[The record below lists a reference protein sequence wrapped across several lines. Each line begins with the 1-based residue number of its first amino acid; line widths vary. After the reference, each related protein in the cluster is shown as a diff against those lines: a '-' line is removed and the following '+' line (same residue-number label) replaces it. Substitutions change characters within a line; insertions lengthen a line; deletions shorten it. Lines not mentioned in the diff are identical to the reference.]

1 MKAYV
6 FPGQGAQ
13 FSGMGKSLYD
23 LSPMAKQLFHQ
34 ADEVLGYSLS
44 KVMFEGSDEEL
55 KQTRITQPAIFA
67 HSAITY
73 LVATDIE
80 QPTAVAGHSLG
91 EFSALVAAGALDFP
105 SALRLVAERAEAM
118 QEATDATEGTMAAVL
133 GLDDS
138 MIEEACAAIEEVVVP
153 ANYNTNGQL
162 VISGSVA
169 GVEKASKI
177 LTDLGARRVVALPV
191 GGAFHSPLMQP
202 AQDRLKAAIE
212 EARFRPPACEIYQNV
227 DAQPSTDPD
236 QIKEKLIAQLTSPV
250 RWTQT
255 VANMQAAGLT
265 DFVEVGGKGKILA
278 GLIRKVDRALNVE
291 QLG

>member
-13 FSGMGKSLYD
+13 FSGMGKALYD
-23 LSPMAKQLFHQ
+23 LNAEAKHLFKQ
-34 ADEVLGYSLS
+34 ADDVLGFSLS
-44 KVMFEGSDEEL
+44 KVMFEGSEEEL
-55 KQTRITQPAIFA
+55 KETKITQPAIFVQ
-67 HSAITY
+67 SAITY
-73 LVATDIE
+73 LVADGIE

-105 SALRLVAERAEAM
+105 SALRLVAERAQAM
-118 QEATDATEGTMAAVL
+118 QEATDAVPGTMAAVL
-133 GLDDS
+133 GLGDDV
-138 MIEEACAAIEEVVVP
+138 IEEACAAIEEVVVP

-162 VISGSVA
+162 VISGSVE

-177 LTDLGARRVVALPV
+177 LTDLGARRVVLLPV

-227 DAQPSTDPD
+227 DAKPSTKPEEI
-236 QIKEKLIAQLTSPV
+236 QQKLIAQLTSPV

-255 VANMQAAGLT
+255 IQNMVAAGLT

-278 GLIRKVDRALNVE
+278 GLIKKLDRALEVE
-291 QLG
+291 QL

>member
-13 FSGMGKSLYD
+13 FSGMGKDLYD
-23 LSPMAKQLFHQ
+23 LSAEAKALFHQ
-34 ADEVLGYSLS
+34 ADDVLGYSLS

-55 KQTRITQPAIFA
+55 RQTKITQPAIFT

-73 LVATDIE
+73 LVAEEIE

-105 SALRLVAERAEAM
+105 SALKLVAERALAM
-118 QEATDATEGTMAAVL
+118 QAATDAVPGTMAAVL

-138 MIEEACAAIEEVVVP
+138 IIEDACAAIEEVVVP

-162 VISGSVA
+162 VISGSVE
-169 GVEKASKI
+169 GVEKAGKI
-177 LTDLGARRVVALPV
+177 LADLGARRVVPLPV

-202 AQDRLKAAIE
+202 AQDRLQAAIE
-212 EARFRPPACEIYQNV
+212 AADFRPPACEIYQNT
-227 DAQPSTDPD
+227 DAQPSSDPEV
-236 QIKEKLIAQLTSPV
+236 IKAKLIDQLTSPV

-255 VANMQAAGLT
+255 VQNIQAFGIT
-265 DFVEVGGKGKILA
+265 DFIEVGGKGKILA
-278 GLIRKVDRALNVE
+278 GLIRKVDRSLNVE
-291 QLG
+291 QL